1 MLDKKKKGEMILQE
15 VDTPVGEI
23 LLGAFD
29 NKLCL
34 CDWKCNKHRSQN
46 DNRLKRLLGVEYES
60 ITPIYNK
67 VEDSSF
73 NKVEDSSFLTILKAK
88 QELDE
93 YFVGK
98 RMAFDIPLL
107 MVGTD
112 FQKRV
117 WQALMSIPYGSIVSY
132 MDIACRIGNP
142 KSVRA
147 VAQAIGSNPLSIFV
161 PCHRVVGSDGT
172 LTGYAGGVEAKRF
185 LLQLEDSTRLW

>member
-46 DNRLKRLLGVEYES
+46 DNRIKRLLGTGYEFS
-60 ITPIYNK
+60 NHDHLAIQR
-67 VEDSSF
+67 
-73 NKVEDSSFLTILKAK
+73 AR
-88 QELDE
+88 QELRE
-93 YFVGK
+93 YFSGERK
-98 RMAFDIPLL
+98 SFDVPLL
-107 MVGTD
+107 LVGTD

-117 WQALMSIPYGSIVSY
+117 CQALMSIPHGSTVSY
-132 MDIACRIGNP
+132 LDVACRIGNP
-142 KSVRA
+142 KGVRA
-147 VAQAIGSNPLSIFV
+147 VAQAIGSNPISIFV
-161 PCHRVVGSDGT
+161 PCHRVIGSNGT

-185 LLQLEDSTRLW
+185 LLQLEDATRLW